1 MVIPK
6 QFSFPYGLIGDDLI
20 LKKKVN
26 FSIDKEGR
34 ISNLDYR
41 ECKEIQI
48 DFGKKNP
55 NPIIIPGLINSHI
68 HIGDSFAKEIGYN
81 KGLIETV
88 APPDGIKH
96 QSLKKTNQ
104 KDKIQGIKKASI
116 EMISNGITYFIDFR
130 ENGINGIKLL
140 KKALRNRSIQ
150 YIILGRFGNKNE
162 IKDIFKNADGIGLSS
177 YRIVDSEIKKT
188 LSINKE
194 TYQKLI
200 TCHHAELKR
209 KPKLFERIIKDGIID
224 VIIHGTKLSQMDLNE
239 LKNSSISL
247 VLCPRCNGYFGVGFP
262 PILDILKLNI
272 PISIGTDNIMVNSPD
287 LFEELRYLYLI
298 TRVLNNQKEFNLKL
312 DAKEL
317 LKMIT
322 INAATNFDLQNKIG
336 SIKEGKQGDFLEID
350 LNSPN
355 YFCSQIKLNK
365 IYPLLVQRT
374 KPENI
379 KKVYIKGERIFERK

>member
-1 MVIPK
+1 MVIFTK
-6 QFSFPYGLIGDDLI
+6 FSFKYGLIGDDLV
-20 LKKKVN
+20 LKKNLKFN
-26 FSIDKEGR
+26 IDKKGR
-34 ISNLDYR
+34 IFDLTYE
-41 ECKEIQI
+41 ECEEIRV
-48 DFGKKNP
+48 DFLENKPIN
-55 NPIIIPGLINSHI
+55 IIIPGLINSHI

-81 KGLIETV
+81 RGLIETV
-88 APPDGIKH
+88 APPDGLKH
-96 QSLKKTNQ
+96 KLLKDISE
-104 KDKIQGIKKASI
+104 KDKILGIKKACRD
-116 EMISNGITYFIDFR
+116 MLSNGITFCVDFR
-130 ENGINGIKLL
+130 ENGVEGIRLL
-140 KKALRNRSIQ
+140 QKALKNQPIQ
-150 YIILGRFGNKNE
+150 YLILGRFGSKNE

-177 YRIVDSEIKKT
+177 YRIVDSEIKKI
-188 LSINKE
+188 LSINKQ
-194 TYQKLI
+194 TFQKLI

-224 VIIHGTKLSQMDLNE
+224 VIVHGTKLSQMDLNK
-239 LKNSSISL
+239 LKNSSIRL
-247 VLCPRCNGYFGVGFP
+247 VLCPRCNGYFGLGFP

-272 PISIGTDNIMVNSPD
+272 SISIGTDNIMVNSPD

-298 TRVLNNQKEFNLKL
+298 TRVLNNQRDLNLKL

-355 YFCSQIKLNK
+355 YFCSQIKRNK